1 MAFSQRTHAYAL
13 NPTLPCPTLP
23 LSPHVLSD
31 SSIIPAAGRL
41 CLKLPQEGPRARR
54 RARRWSRIISLR
66 NARWGRGAGARTAHR
81 TSTSRHKVYSDSH
94 VTAPCRSVAS
104 QEAGVGV
111 FESIGAMEER
121 EQRRRCRGQNEAG
134 ERGLL
139 QEAADGIP
147 RALAM
152 TDGRVVQG
160 AAEAWRGFLPLEH
173 R

>member
-1 MAFSQRTHAYAL
+1 
-13 NPTLPCPTLP
+13 
-23 LSPHVLSD
+23 
-31 SSIIPAAGRL
+31 
-41 CLKLPQEGPRARR
+41 
-54 RARRWSRIISLR
+54 
-66 NARWGRGAGARTAHR
+66 
-81 TSTSRHKVYSDSH
+81 
-94 VTAPCRSVAS
+94 
-104 QEAGVGV
+104 
-111 FESIGAMEER
+111 MEER

-173 R
+173 RLGEVEPRQRTRFFIECRENFDE